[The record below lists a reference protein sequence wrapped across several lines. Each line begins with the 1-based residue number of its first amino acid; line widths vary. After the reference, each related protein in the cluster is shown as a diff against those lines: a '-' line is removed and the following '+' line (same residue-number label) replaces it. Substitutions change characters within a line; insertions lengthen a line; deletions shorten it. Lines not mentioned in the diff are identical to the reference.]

1 MRLLR
6 PAVIALVV
14 LLGAWLIVAH
24 GVRGLVI
31 VIAGIVVYA
40 LPRTRGWKMIEG
52 PLVRITGSRRRAAVI
67 SFGLLIAVMAAFD
80 IYQLVR

>member
-6 PAVIALVV
+6 PALTVLIILVGV
-14 LLGAWLIVAH
+14 WLIIAH

-31 VIAGIVVYA
+31 VIAGIAVYA
-40 LPRTRGWKMIEG
+40 LPRTRAWKIIEG
-52 PLVRITGSRRRAAVI
+52 PLVRLTGSRRRAAVI
-67 SFGLLIAVMAAFD
+67 SFGFLLAIMAAFD